1 MLNRTQSPLIYN
13 AVDFDLQL
21 PPLQTHILDNGVPV
35 HYLPLGEQ
43 DVMQVELVF
52 YAGNWYEQKN
62 MVAAATN
69 FLLKNGTSS
78 KTAFE
83 INEHFDFYGAY
94 LNRNCYSETATLTLH
109 CLSKHLSVLLPVMA
123 ELLQDATMP
132 ADELAIYQQNQQ
144 QRLAVNLKKCDFVA
158 NRYIDAYLYGK
169 QHPYGKYAEAADYA
183 AITQA
188 DVKAFYEQYYQ
199 QGHCMIMVAG
209 KLPANVL
216 TQMNEA
222 FGKLPLKSGKPNAEM
237 HDIQP
242 AMVKK
247 YRVVND
253 EAGVQ
258 GAIRMARH
266 FPPRTHPDFKGV
278 QILNNIFG
286 GYFGSRLMTNIR
298 EVKGYTYGIHSYLQ
312 NNLQDSAWMISTE
325 AGRDVCEATIAEVY
339 KEMELLR
346 NEPVDAEELDL
357 VRNYMMGTLLGDL
370 DGPFQMIA
378 RWKNYILHGLD
389 EHYFNDSIQTIRTIT
404 PEVIQAL
411 ANKYLQPND
420 FYELIVV

>member
-1 MLNRTQSPLIYN
+1 MLNRIQSPVIYN

-21 PPLQTHILDNGVPV
+21 PQLQTHILDNGVPV

-69 FLLKNGTSS
+69 FLLKNGTSN

-123 ELLQDATMP
+123 ELVQDATMP

-144 QRLAVNLKKCDFVA
+144 QRLTVNLKKCDFVA

-169 QHPYGKYAEAADYA
+169 QHPYGTYAEAADYA

-188 DVKAFYEQYYQ
+188 DVQAFYEQYYQ

-209 KLPANVL
+209 KLPADVL
-216 TQMNEA
+216 LQLNEV
-222 FGKLPLKSGKPNAEM
+222 FGKLPLKSGTPNAVT
-237 HDIQP
+237 HAIQP

-266 FPPRTHPDFKGV
+266 FPTRTHPDFKGV

-298 EVKGYTYGIHSYLQ
+298 EDKGYTYGIHSYLQ
-312 NNLQDSAWMISTE
+312 NNLHDSAWMISTE

-404 PEVIQAL
+404 PEAIQAL
-411 ANKYLQPND
+411 ANKYLQPSD
-420 FYELIVV
+420 FYELMVV